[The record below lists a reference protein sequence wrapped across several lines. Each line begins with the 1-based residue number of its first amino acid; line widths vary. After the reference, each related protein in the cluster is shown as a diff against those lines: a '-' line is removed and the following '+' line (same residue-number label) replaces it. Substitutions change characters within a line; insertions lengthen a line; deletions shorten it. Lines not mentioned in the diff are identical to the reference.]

1 VRRGGTLRGGGEG
14 GGGDPCSTPSRSAV
28 GGISA
33 DAFRIFF
40 GVCSFDLF
48 IYLGVGFVYGL
59 FCQLL
64 AVRALRPGGWFG
76 RVSVR

>member
-1 VRRGGTLRGGGEG
+1 
-14 GGGDPCSTPSRSAV
+14 V

-59 FCQLL
+59 FCPLL
-64 AVRALRPGGWFG
+64 AVRALRPKGWFG